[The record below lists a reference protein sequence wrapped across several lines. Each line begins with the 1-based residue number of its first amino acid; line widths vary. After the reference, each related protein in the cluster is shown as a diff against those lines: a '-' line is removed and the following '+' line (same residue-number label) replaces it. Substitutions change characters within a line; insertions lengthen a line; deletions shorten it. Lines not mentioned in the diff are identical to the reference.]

1 MSYYYD
7 KNWVPN
13 FNVRPVFPIKD
24 TCSWKGND
32 AIVCALKDRIA
43 KEGKEKLVVTFDYMY
58 GFDESVLLEKVI
70 KQLGAA
76 TLIDT
81 NEAKYPEPVIQE
93 KFGKYITEDRIM
105 GVYIPDQVDAFF
117 DPAAVEKQRRA
128 IRDAKGLVVVYGVAA
143 EVVCGGDVLVYC
155 NVTEKTIGD
164 RMRRKGLGNWGAD
177 NGGDEFLKR
186 QKRNNFVE
194 KRVLYWHR
202 TVILPVI
209 DYMMDCNDE
218 EALVM
223 VDRETFDKGVNSMAH
238 RPYQSC
244 PRWTESIWGGDWAQ
258 KVLGADPSLPNVG
271 WATPGSA
278 ESLPI
283 ILNFGGNDFMLEG
296 MDLIFYLPKK
306 IIGARQLSW
315 HGYRAPVSSNY
326 LDTWHGQNLSLQVHP
341 TKVYAQRMFNADT
354 GHHESYYMMDTMEGT
369 GDDSHV
375 YLGVK
380 TGVTLK
386 ELVAAFEEA
395 QETGKFDD
403 KKYLNDFPMKK
414 HDHVYIP
421 AGTVHASGTN
431 TVVLE
436 INCFG
441 IETFKL
447 WDWGRVDYDGKPRPI
462 NIEHGKHCI
471 NVDFNTEVAADELIS
486 KRQEVARGYG
496 WRKEFSGT
504 SPYAPYSVY
513 RYWFTEAIQFETDDV
528 IKMHVLVEGEEAIVE
543 SPNQAFEPYV
553 FHYGETL
560 YIPAAVGQ
568 YTIRPYG
575 KAAGKECAIVEG
587 YMNYTR

>member
-223 VDRETFDKGVNSMAH
+223 VDRETFDKGVNSMAR

-244 PRWTESIWGGDWAQ
+244 PRWTESIWGGDRAQ
-258 KVLGADPSLPNVG
+258 KVLGADPT
-271 WATPGSA
+271 WAGPPPAAPKACPSSSTLAATTLCWRAWTLSSTCPKRSSAPASCPGTATAPPSAATIWTPGTA
-278 ESLPI
+278 
-283 ILNFGGNDFMLEG
+283 
-296 MDLIFYLPKK
+296 
-306 IIGARQLSW
+306 
-315 HGYRAPVSSNY
+315 
-326 LDTWHGQNLSLQVHP
+326 
-341 TKVYAQRMFNADT
+341 
-354 GHHESYYMMDTMEGT
+354 
-369 GDDSHV
+369 
-375 YLGVK
+375 K
-380 TGVTLK
+380 TSRCR
-386 ELVAAFEEA
+386 
-395 QETGKFDD
+395 
-403 KKYLNDFPMKK
+403 
-414 HDHVYIP
+414 YIP
-421 AGTVHASGTN
+421 PRCTPSGCLTP
-431 TVVLE
+431 TPA
-436 INCFG
+436 
-441 IETFKL
+441 T
-447 WDWGRVDYDGKPRPI
+447 
-462 NIEHGKHCI
+462 
-471 NVDFNTEVAADELIS
+471 
-486 KRQEVARGYG
+486 
-496 WRKEFSGT
+496 T
-504 SPYAPYSVY
+504 SP
-513 RYWFTEAIQFETDDV
+513 TT
-528 IKMHVLVEGEEAIVE
+528 
-543 SPNQAFEPYV
+543 
-553 FHYGETL
+553 
-560 YIPAAVGQ
+560 
-568 YTIRPYG
+568 
-575 KAAGKECAIVEG
+575 
-587 YMNYTR
+587 

>member
-128 IRDAKGLVVVYGVAA
+128 IQDAKGLVVVYGVAA

-244 PRWTESIWGGDWAQ
+244 PHLGRRLGAEGAGRRPQPAQRGLGHPRQRRKPTHHPQLWRQRLYAGGHGPYLLPAQ
-258 KVLGADPSLPNVG
+258 KDHRRPPAVLARLPR
-271 WATPGSA
+271 P
-278 ESLPI
+278 
-283 ILNFGGNDFMLEG
+283 
-296 MDLIFYLPKK
+296 
-306 IIGARQLSW
+306 RQQQLS
-315 HGYRAPVSSNY
+315 
-326 LDTWHGQNLSLQVHP
+326 
-341 TKVYAQRMFNADT
+341 
-354 GHHESYYMMDTMEGT
+354 GH
-369 GDDSHV
+369 
-375 YLGVK
+375 LARPK
-380 TGVTLK
+380 PL
-386 ELVAAFEEA
+386 A
-395 QETGKFDD
+395 
-403 KKYLNDFPMKK
+403 
-414 HDHVYIP
+414 
-421 AGTVHASGTN
+421 AGTSHQGV
-431 TVVLE
+431 
-436 INCFG
+436 
-441 IETFKL
+441 
-447 WDWGRVDYDGKPRPI
+447 RP
-462 NIEHGKHCI
+462 
-471 NVDFNTEVAADELIS
+471 AD
-486 KRQEVARGYG
+486 V
-496 WRKEFSGT
+496 
-504 SPYAPYSVY
+504 
-513 RYWFTEAIQFETDDV
+513 
-528 IKMHVLVEGEEAIVE
+528 
-543 SPNQAFEPYV
+543 
-553 FHYGETL
+553 
-560 YIPAAVGQ
+560 
-568 YTIRPYG
+568 
-575 KAAGKECAIVEG
+575 
-587 YMNYTR
+587 